1 MKIPDIRTAQPH
13 SSSVIRCF
21 IGMIIYVIPVLG
33 PSVKCW
39 VTLTF
44 DSSPIK
50 ETFEKPTSFPHN
62 NLVIPA

>member
-1 MKIPDIRTAQPH
+1 MKIPDTITAQPH
-13 SSSVIRCF
+13 SNNVIRGF

-39 VTLTF
+39 VTPTF

-50 ETFEKPTSFPHN
+50 RPLK
-62 NLVIPA
+62 NLFTPC